1 MDTPSLDEKRDWS
14 DFISAAAG
22 VENIF
27 FVDITRPQTVRSML
41 GIYGGFSLL
50 VITKDGI
57 FMHPDKK
64 SDLRFFMSDKKGFA
78 KALSSS
84 LSVAELSGKSLPDH
98 IKVYIPDQNDEDEKI
113 MLTLNFLEIPFS
125 KITGIERKRTGRIF
139 GYPHIELAYSAEGNE
154 EALSLYCKGKYE
166 PNSEETDRLFKII
179 KERMGKG

>member
-1 MDTPSLDEKRDWS
+1 MANPTLEEKRDWS

-22 VENIF
+22 IENIF

-50 VITKDGI
+50 VITKDGLFI
-57 FMHPDKK
+57 HPDKK

-84 LSVAELSGKSLPDH
+84 LSSAELSGKSLPDH
-98 IKVYIPDQNDEDEKI
+98 IKVYIPDQNDEDETVI
-113 MLTLNFLEIPFS
+113 LTLNFLEIAFS
-125 KITGIERKRTGRIF
+125 KIKGLERKRTGRIF
-139 GYPHIELAYSAEGNE
+139 GYPHIELTYASEGKDE
-154 EALSLYCKGKYE
+154 MLALYCKGKYE

-179 KERMGKG
+179 KDGMTKN